1 MAKKVF
7 KLQLNS
13 SFLFNISYM
22 YFIMSALLVIT
33 LELVIF
39 YNFPKYIPAIALIG
53 LIAVKFLLKPAKDEL
68 DIGGHE
74 TITIDEDERLL
85 TIDDSQP
92 IRFDEISY
100 VYLRLFK
107 PNYISSTMLDSFI
120 ALISVNSELLIGNK
134 NGGYISI
141 NIQRKSALLGIIK
154 ELQKYKEISLKF
166 DENYDGS
173 LTRKFP
179 LFLLLLFI
187 ALLIFALQR

>member
-1 MAKKVF
+1 M
-7 KLQLNS
+7 
-13 SFLFNISYM
+13 
-22 YFIMSALLVIT
+22 
-33 LELVIF
+33 
-39 YNFPKYIPAIALIG
+39 
-53 LIAVKFLLKPAKDEL
+53 KFLLKPAKDEL